1 MRCNPRRGGSP
12 RPAGSVPRGGRRPD
26 RDSSTHTTTEQEKH
40 QMPFPSPTN
49 SATLIGKLTRD
60 PELRTVTTSAGDR
73 SVLTLGIAVRKPIK
87 TDQDHT
93 PTADFFDVTVW
104 GELAETCS
112 RHLYKGRLVAISA
125 RLQPT
130 MWEAKDGSKRR
141 GLELVANTV
150 NFLDSPRNRDSS
162 EQQPAE

>member
-1 MRCNPRRGGSP
+1 M
-12 RPAGSVPRGGRRPD
+12 A
-26 RDSSTHTTTEQEKH
+26 
-40 QMPFPSPTN
+40 FPSPTN
-49 SATLIGKLTRD
+49 TATLVGRLTRD
-60 PELRTVTTSAGDR
+60 PELRTASTSAGER
-73 SVLTLGIAVRKPIK
+73 SVLTLGLAVRKPI
-87 TDQDHT
+87 TPENDDT

-130 MWEAKDGSKRR
+130 AWEAKDGSKRR

-150 NFLDSPRNRDSS
+150 NFLDSPRNTDSS
-162 EQQPAE
+162 EQQPDELPAAA

>member
-1 MRCNPRRGGSP
+1 MPYP
-12 RPAGSVPRGGRRPD
+12 
-26 RDSSTHTTTEQEKH
+26 SSL
-40 QMPFPSPTN
+40 N
-49 SATLIGKLTRD
+49 SATLIGRVTRD
-60 PELRTVTTSAGDR
+60 PELRTASTSAGER
-73 SVLTLGIAVRKPIK
+73 SVLSLGIAVRKSVRP
-87 TDQDHT
+87 DNDHT
-93 PTADFFDVTVW
+93 PTADFFDATVW

-162 EQQPAE
+162 EQQPEELPAAA